1 MVSNTKLVE
10 FSDGTVQLFIGD
22 QAFDVTDEPIS
33 KAQCF
38 AQFQKFSL
46 LKGNVVSKLIV
57 KPSLR
62 SHLAL

>member
-1 MVSNTKLVE
+1 MVQW
-10 FSDGTVQLFIGD
+10 SDGTVQLIIGD
-22 QAFDVTDEPIS
+22 QAFDVTDEPMS

-46 LKGNVVSKLIV
+46 LKGNVTSKLIV

-62 SHLAL
+62 SHLTL